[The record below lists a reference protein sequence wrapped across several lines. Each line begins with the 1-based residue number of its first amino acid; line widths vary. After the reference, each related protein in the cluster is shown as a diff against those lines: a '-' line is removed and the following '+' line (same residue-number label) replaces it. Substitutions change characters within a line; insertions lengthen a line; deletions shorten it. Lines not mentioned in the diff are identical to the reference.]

1 MVRMNKNF
9 SGIVDMAN
17 LPSAVFVLD
26 AHQEAIAVAEAK
38 RLGIPCV
45 GLVDT
50 NSDPTQLAYPI
61 PGNDDAVKSI
71 RIIVDTVIEA
81 IQSGLAQRDSRRNT
95 RGQADLRAVSSEM
108 AVSAGAI
115 NEAGEVDL
123 SKVSIPSSVEISEA
137 DITASTKKS
146 AGTPRKKVAAPKA

>member
-1 MVRMNKNF
+1 MN
-9 SGIVDMAN
+9 N

-26 AHQEAIAVAEAK
+26 SNHEAIAVAEAK
-38 RLGIPCV
+38 RLNIPCV

-71 RIIVDTVIEA
+71 RIIVDTVVAA

-95 RGQADLRAVSSEM
+95 RGQADLRAVTAELASST
-108 AVSAGAI
+108 GAL
-115 NEAGEVDL
+115 NEDGEIDL
-123 SKVSIPSSVEISEA
+123 SKVNIPSGIEISEA
-137 DITASTKKS
+137 DAAIAAAKKK
-146 AGTPRKKVAAPKA
+146 APARKKVAAPKE